1 MLNLAPEHRVSSCP
15 TCRQPNSTLTRI
27 LTAVSRRSTGQNSVP
42 GLLPHCNFQ
51 SPIETYDLQPARHT
65 PHRAAS
71 LLRHAM
77 SALQWARMQ
86 DCCSSSRYVSSMYM
100 TLSTRAHSSAVR
112 WNLHAGETKA
122 VRPKDPAE
130 SLGERRFTCT
140 PGQPFLSTDGS
151 LLAFLLLGR
160 TLLVA
165 PLLAVPPLES
175 TLIRF
180 TTGLLDVHLDR
191 PDPGHGILGHGRR
204 KLLSLT

>member
-42 GLLPHCNFQ
+42 GLLTHCNFQ
-51 SPIETYDLQPARHT
+51 SPIETYNLQPARHT
-65 PHRAAS
+65 AHLATS
-71 LLRHAM
+71 LLRHPM

-100 TLSTRAHSSAVR
+100 TLSKRAHSSAVR

-140 PGQPFLSTDGS
+140 PGQPFYQEMGHFLPFFF
-151 LLAFLLLGR
+151 LAGPFLLLHFSPFHHWR
-160 TLLVA
+160 A
-165 PLLAVPPLES
+165 PLSALPLGFWTSTSTGPILATVFLATGAES
-175 TLIRF
+175 CCR
-180 TTGLLDVHLDR
+180 
-191 PDPGHGILGHGRR
+191 
-204 KLLSLT
+204 